1 MAQARLLDSAGN
13 DIGSVELNDAVFATE
28 PREALIHEVAVRQS
42 ANLRQ
47 GTAKTKTRSEA
58 SGGGA
63 KPWKQKGLGRAR
75 AGSIRSPLW
84 RGGGTAFGPRP
95 RDYHVNISKKKRC
108 EALRGALSA
117 RAKEGKLVVI
127 EPLQATEPKTK
138 PFVAVFS
145 RLAEDGGIL
154 LILGER
160 VPNVLL
166 SVRNVARVRAV
177 EAEKVSLLDVLRAGT
192 VMVEKTALD
201 KLESRLS

>member
-1 MAQARLLDSAGN
+1 M
-13 DIGSVELNDAVFATE
+13 ELNEAVFGTE
-28 PREALIHEVAVRQS
+28 PREGLVHEVAVRQS

-58 SGGGA
+58 SGGGT
-63 KPWKQKGLGRAR
+63 KPWRQKGLGRAR

-84 RGGGTAFGPRP
+84 RGGGTVFGPSP
-95 RDYHVNISKKKRC
+95 RDYHVRIPKKKRC

-127 EPLQATEPKTK
+127 EPLQADEPKTK
-138 PFVAVFS
+138 PFAEMFS
-145 RLAEDGGIL
+145 RLDEDRGIL

-177 EAEKVSLLDVLRAGT
+177 EAEKVSLLDVVRAGT